1 MESLLTQTRELQT
14 KVCEDFTITEKAPTL
29 DFSRSKEPT
38 SAFTFKTPWRHYA
51 KQRYAIYVWS
61 SYTDSLTHCS
71 WWWSHLQQLTADWLI
86 IKLFKLFSLWYWE
99 SGCRHSLPS
108 PRNTLGMVPESWV
121 PPPIAHLLSHLNT
134 HHGTLPSIL
143 ISVAVPLNH
152 HFSGYAKLFMLHQSF
167 KKIGNVFRVV
177 WWHNGWVEDM
187 NDNLFWLY
195 NLQQPWIVQKPKI
208 TSPPSCTS
216 SVSKLKYCKFHRIM
230 LDTKLCGASC
240 NAIFQMKSKLLKLLF
255 SLQIFH
261 TDNQIII
268 FHMEVNQ
275 IK

>member
-1 MESLLTQTRELQT
+1 MKLLHRLTDTMLLVMVTPTAANSRLSDYQIIQIIQLVILIVWLQTLPAFTQKHTGHGPRELGAT
-14 KVCEDFTITEKAPTL
+14 TYSSSLV
-29 DFSRSKEPT
+29 
-38 SAFTFKTPWRHYA
+38 TP
-51 KQRYAIYVWS
+51 Q
-61 SYTDSLTHCS
+61 
-71 WWWSHLQQLTADWLI
+71 
-86 IKLFKLFSLWYWE
+86 
-99 SGCRHSLPS
+99 
-108 PRNTLGMVPESWV
+108 
-121 PPPIAHLLSHLNT
+121 

-275 IK
+275 INF